1 MGEVR
6 LLKATKI
13 PSGYQKL
20 VQVRI
25 DKEVEKG
32 ILLFTPGLLEEEGVL
47 LADSVVTTEGERSV
61 KLVVENHSHEMVR
74 LGKGVQLVMVMPV
87 ELIESQS
94 NSVLVAEE
102 NAEVVCQLN
111 AEPPQP
117 DRVEQLR
124 NQLDLDLDL
133 THLTDAERQQ
143 LGSLLTSYAD
153 VFALKASELGTTDVV
168 THSID
173 TGDH

>member
-20 VQVRI
+20 VKVRI

-32 ILLFTPGLLEEEGVL
+32 LLLFTPGLLEEEGVL
-47 LADSVVTTEGERSV
+47 LTDSVVTTEGERSV

-102 NAEVVCQLN
+102 NAEAKC
-111 AEPPQP
+111 
-117 DRVEQLR
+117 
-124 NQLDLDLDL
+124 
-133 THLTDAERQQ
+133 
-143 LGSLLTSYAD
+143 GTSP
-153 VFALKASELGTTDVV
+153 T
-168 THSID
+168 
-173 TGDH
+173 

>member
-20 VQVRI
+20 VKVRI

-32 ILLFTPGLLEEEGVL
+32 LLLFTPGLLEEEGVL

-133 THLTDAERQQ
+133 DLTHLTDAERQQ
-143 LGSLLTSYAD
+143 LLTSYAD